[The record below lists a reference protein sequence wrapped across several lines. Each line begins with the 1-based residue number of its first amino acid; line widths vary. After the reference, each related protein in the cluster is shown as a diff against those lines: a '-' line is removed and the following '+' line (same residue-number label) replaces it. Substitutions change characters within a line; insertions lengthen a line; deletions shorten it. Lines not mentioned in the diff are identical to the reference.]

1 MFVERVIRALDRA
14 KVRYALVGGY
24 AVALHGAVRGTV
36 DIDLVIVLK
45 RQQFEALEKAMTNLG
60 LQSILPVTAREV
72 FDYREEYIRNRNL
85 VAWSFSN
92 PSNPLEMVDIL
103 ITEDLD
109 SIKTE
114 TKQIGKLRI
123 EIAAIPDLISMKLKS
138 NRPQDKED
146 IKALEKLL

>member
-36 DIDLVIVLK
+36 GIDLVIVLK

-85 VAWSFSN
+85 VAWSFFN
-92 PSNPLEMVDIL
+92 PSNPLEIVDIL

-123 EIAAIPDLISMKLKS
+123 EIAAIPDLISMKRKS

>member
-123 EIAAIPDLISMKLKS
+123 EIAAIPDLISMKRKS

>member
-85 VAWSFSN
+85 VAWSFFN
-92 PSNPLEMVDIL
+92 PSNPLEIVDIL

-123 EIAAIPDLISMKLKS
+123 EIAAIPDLISMKRKS